1 MLKTKIKRFEFT
13 TNIILIAFFA
23 ITGAI
28 MLVSAYGAT
37 CVAWDPAWY
46 DRWIPMPPPDGTYMF
61 AHVRDNLL
69 LYQASNII
77 TWIFG
82 IAWGGVIY
90 GFLTARKWAYVS
102 ALASS
107 VIGFIFGIV
116 PALMSDTK
124 AFTEPFEGIGS
135 PHWGRTLLNLLVM
148 IILIVAYVYPATRQ
162 GIKNFTSKENRM
174 VRSLSRQLTVM
185 SAFFFFLG
193 VMSFMMTGFLAN
205 AHVVEGINVWQT
217 IELQMMGGIAVTVV
231 GTSMLSGGLILHF
244 VKPTPEISKA
254 L

>member
-1 MLKTKIKRFEFT
+1 VFKTKIKRFEFT

-23 ITGAI
+23 ITGAV
-28 MLVSAYGAT
+28 MLVSAYGAA

-46 DRWIPMPPPDGTYMF
+46 DRFLPMPPPGAYMF
-61 AHVRDNLL
+61 AHIRDNLL

-82 IAWGGVIY
+82 FAWGGVIY
-90 GFLTARKWAYVS
+90 GFLTARKWAFVS

-107 VIGFIFGIV
+107 AVGFIFGII

-135 PHWGRTLLNLLVM
+135 PHWGRTLLNLLVL
-148 IILIVAYVYPATRQ
+148 ILLVAVYLYPATRQ

-174 VRSLSRQLTVM
+174 VRSLSTQLTTM
-185 SAFFFFLG
+185 SLFFFFLAF
-193 VMSFMMTGFLAN
+193 MSFIMTGFLAD

-217 IELQMMGGIAVTVV
+217 IELQFMGGVAITIV
-231 GTSMLSGGLILHF
+231 GSTMLSGGLILHF
-244 VKPTPEISKA
+244 ARPTPKISKA